1 MDRLFVLSLVAG
13 LSLSSQAATYHISS
27 SPSSQVERVEQSYP
41 MMGAGRLEVRLP
53 PVDSGPLELLPT
65 RGRAPS
71 LNDLQLRL
79 GDYPGEQNP
88 YVLPANTMWPYP
100 MSSPTHDGYY
110 NLPGGQW

>member
-1 MDRLFVLSLVAG
+1 MYRILVLSLVAG
-13 LSLSSQAATYHISS
+13 LALGAQAATYRISR
-27 SPSSQVERVEQSYP
+27 SPSSQVEQVEQSDP
-41 MMGAGRLEVRLP
+41 LRASDPALVRLR
-53 PVDSGPLELLPT
+53 VDSGPLELLPT